1 MFAAAWCNASASL
14 SGPQLSRLRV
24 EAVMSNHVNELS
36 RCIAVR
42 NGSGELERG
51 KIYTFSILFSYILI
65 HSWWM
70 GFFTK
75 PLLKDRSQPPG
86 FYCTRARPISQRSP
100 MSLSPRTQ
108 LPSALHRPDASYH
121 LWPSHCDLEG
131 FCDTGT
137 SSLQRAIH
145 LSLCCSQLGH
155 QLKSTFLSQG
165 VTDFLMR
172 ATAKCCAVSFVRSVL
187 LILSFGAQVSITWCL
202 VPILHLQ
209 CLCLRTG
216 LNCYC
221 NGQ

>member
-1 MFAAAWCNASASL
+1 MSWSAERFMPSPYYSHIFSSTLDEWDFA
-14 SGPQLSRLRV
+14 
-24 EAVMSNHVNELS
+24 
-36 RCIAVR
+36 
-42 NGSGELERG
+42 
-51 KIYTFSILFSYILI
+51 
-65 HSWWM
+65 
-70 GFFTK
+70 K

-145 LSLCCSQLGH
+145 LTLCCSQLGH

-165 VTDFLMR
+165 VTDFLMG
-172 ATAKCCAVSFVRSVL
+172 ATAECCAVSFVRSVL
-187 LILSFGAQVSITWCL
+187 LILSFGAQVSITCL
-202 VPILHLQ
+202 VPILHLK
-209 CLCLRTG
+209 CLCLCTG

>member
-1 MFAAAWCNASASL
+1 ML
-14 SGPQLSRLRV
+14 SPYYS
-24 EAVMSNHVNELS
+24 H
-36 RCIAVR
+36 I
-42 NGSGELERG
+42 
-51 KIYTFSILFSYILI
+51 FSSTLDE
-65 HSWWM
+65 WD
-70 GFFTK
+70 FTK

-145 LSLCCSQLGH
+145 LTLCCSQLGH

-165 VTDFLMR
+165 VTDFLMG
-172 ATAKCCAVSFVRSVL
+172 ATAECCAVSFVRSVL
-187 LILSFGAQVSITWCL
+187 LILSFGAQVSITCL
-202 VPILHLQ
+202 VPILHLK
-209 CLCLRTG
+209 CLCLCTG